1 MEQTA
6 EPVLDIKGLRTIFRT
21 RGGEITAVNDIDLT
35 VAAGETLALVGE
47 SGSGK
52 SVTSLSVMRL
62 LTRNIGVIA
71 AGSIRLATSGGAVR
85 DLVSLDEESMRR
97 IRGDDIGMIFQEPM
111 SSLNPVFTI
120 GDQIGEP
127 IRIHRGADR
136 KAAMDAAVA
145 LLESVGIPD
154 ARRRAGQYPHELSG
168 GMRQRATIAMA
179 LACDPALLIADEPTT
194 ALDVTIQAQILDL
207 LLKLQ
212 RERGMA
218 MLFVTHNLG
227 VVAEIAHRVAVMY
240 AGRIVEEGPVG
251 EVFRNPKHP
260 YTMGLLASMPRLGD
274 AARMKQAG
282 EKLAAI
288 PGMVPSLM
296 NIPSGCAFSPALQI
310 RDRCLSRRGSRART
324 GQFAAPQ
331 PLHQME
337 GDLDEHPLLSVRD
350 LSKHYTSRGTR
361 LNILQGISFDLG
373 KGEVVG
379 LVGESGSGKTT
390 IGRTVLR
397 LVEPS
402 SGSVRFDG
410 TELTALSA
418 SALRRQR
425 PRMQYIFQ
433 DPFASLSPRMTI
445 GEILTEGLKIQGIG
459 TARDRLERARSALAQ
474 VDLPAD
480 AINRYAH
487 EFSGGQRQLH
497 RDRPCVDVVTRIHRR
512 RRAGFGARRVDP
524 GAGDQ
529 PAARTAAAAWPD
541 HAVHLA

>member
-6 EPVLDIKGLRTIFRT
+6 EPVLDIKGLRTVFRV
-21 RGGEITAVNDIDLT
+21 RGSEITAVNDIDLT

-71 AGSIRLATSGGAVR
+71 AGSIRLTTRSGAVQ

-97 IRGDDIGMIFQEPM
+97 IRGDDIGMVFQEPM

-120 GDQIGEP
+120 GDQIAEP
-127 IRIHRGADR
+127 IRIHRGAGR
-136 KAAMDAAVA
+136 KAAMDAAVT

-274 AARMKQAG
+274 ATRMKQAG

-296 NIPSGCAFSPALQI
+296 NMPSGCAFAPRCKFAVDACRAGVPALEEINSQHRSRCI
-310 RDRCLSRRGSRART
+310 RW
-324 GQFAAPQ
+324 Q
-331 PLHQME
+331 
-337 GDLDEHPLLSVRD
+337 
-350 LSKHYTSRGTR
+350 
-361 LNILQGISFDLG
+361 
-373 KGEVVG
+373 
-379 LVGESGSGKTT
+379 
-390 IGRTVLR
+390 
-397 LVEPS
+397 
-402 SGSVRFDG
+402 
-410 TELTALSA
+410 
-418 SALRRQR
+418 
-425 PRMQYIFQ
+425 
-433 DPFASLSPRMTI
+433 
-445 GEILTEGLKIQGIG
+445 EI
-459 TARDRLERARSALAQ
+459 
-474 VDLPAD
+474 
-480 AINRYAH
+480 
-487 EFSGGQRQLH
+487 
-497 RDRPCVDVVTRIHRR
+497 
-512 RRAGFGARRVDP
+512 
-524 GAGDQ
+524 
-529 PAARTAAAAWPD
+529 
-541 HAVHLA
+541 

>member
-6 EPVLDIKGLRTIFRT
+6 EPVLDIRGLRTIFRT

-296 NIPSGCAFSPALQI
+296 NIPSGCAFSPRCKFAVDACRVAVPALEQVNSQHRSRCI
-310 RDRCLSRRGSRART
+310 RW
-324 GQFAAPQ
+324 
-331 PLHQME
+331 
-337 GDLDEHPLLSVRD
+337 
-350 LSKHYTSRGTR
+350 K
-361 LNILQGISFDLG
+361 
-373 KGEVVG
+373 
-379 LVGESGSGKTT
+379 
-390 IGRTVLR
+390 
-397 LVEPS
+397 
-402 SGSVRFDG
+402 
-410 TELTALSA
+410 
-418 SALRRQR
+418 
-425 PRMQYIFQ
+425 
-433 DPFASLSPRMTI
+433 
-445 GEILTEGLKIQGIG
+445 EI
-459 TARDRLERARSALAQ
+459 
-474 VDLPAD
+474 
-480 AINRYAH
+480 
-487 EFSGGQRQLH
+487 
-497 RDRPCVDVVTRIHRR
+497 
-512 RRAGFGARRVDP
+512 
-524 GAGDQ
+524 
-529 PAARTAAAAWPD
+529 
-541 HAVHLA
+541 

>member
-296 NIPSGCAFSPALQI
+296 NIPSGCAFSPRCKFAIDACRVAVLALEQVNSQHRSRCI
-310 RDRCLSRRGSRART
+310 RW
-324 GQFAAPQ
+324 
-331 PLHQME
+331 
-337 GDLDEHPLLSVRD
+337 
-350 LSKHYTSRGTR
+350 K
-361 LNILQGISFDLG
+361 
-373 KGEVVG
+373 
-379 LVGESGSGKTT
+379 
-390 IGRTVLR
+390 
-397 LVEPS
+397 
-402 SGSVRFDG
+402 
-410 TELTALSA
+410 
-418 SALRRQR
+418 
-425 PRMQYIFQ
+425 
-433 DPFASLSPRMTI
+433 
-445 GEILTEGLKIQGIG
+445 EI
-459 TARDRLERARSALAQ
+459 
-474 VDLPAD
+474 
-480 AINRYAH
+480 
-487 EFSGGQRQLH
+487 
-497 RDRPCVDVVTRIHRR
+497 
-512 RRAGFGARRVDP
+512 
-524 GAGDQ
+524 
-529 PAARTAAAAWPD
+529 
-541 HAVHLA
+541 

>member
-1 MEQTA
+1 MRQTA
-6 EPVLDIKGLRTIFRT
+6 EPVLDIRGLRTIFRI

-71 AGSIRLATSGGAVR
+71 AGSIRLTTRSGAVQ

-97 IRGDDIGMIFQEPM
+97 IRGDDIGMVFQEPM

-120 GDQIGEP
+120 GDQIAEP
-127 IRIHRGADR
+127 IRIHRGTNR
-136 KAAMDAAVA
+136 KAALDAAVT

-154 ARRRAGQYPHELSG
+154 AKRRAGQYPHELSG

-274 AARMKQAG
+274 ASRMKQAG
-282 EKLAAI
+282 EKLSAN

-296 NIPSGCAFSPALQI
+296 NMPSGCAFSPRCKFAVDACRAAVPALEEINSQHRSRCI
-310 RDRCLSRRGSRART
+310 RW
-324 GQFAAPQ
+324 Q
-331 PLHQME
+331 
-337 GDLDEHPLLSVRD
+337 
-350 LSKHYTSRGTR
+350 
-361 LNILQGISFDLG
+361 
-373 KGEVVG
+373 
-379 LVGESGSGKTT
+379 
-390 IGRTVLR
+390 
-397 LVEPS
+397 
-402 SGSVRFDG
+402 
-410 TELTALSA
+410 
-418 SALRRQR
+418 
-425 PRMQYIFQ
+425 
-433 DPFASLSPRMTI
+433 
-445 GEILTEGLKIQGIG
+445 EI
-459 TARDRLERARSALAQ
+459 
-474 VDLPAD
+474 
-480 AINRYAH
+480 
-487 EFSGGQRQLH
+487 
-497 RDRPCVDVVTRIHRR
+497 
-512 RRAGFGARRVDP
+512 
-524 GAGDQ
+524 
-529 PAARTAAAAWPD
+529 
-541 HAVHLA
+541 

>member
-6 EPVLDIKGLRTIFRT
+6 EPVLDIKGLRTVFRV
-21 RGGEITAVNDIDLT
+21 RGSEITAVNDIDLT

-62 LTRNIGVIA
+62 LSHNIGVIA
-71 AGSIRLATSGGAVR
+71 AGSIRLTTRSGTVQ

-97 IRGDDIGMIFQEPM
+97 IRGDDIGMVFQEPM

-120 GDQIGEP
+120 GDQIAEP
-127 IRIHRGADR
+127 IRIHRGANR
-136 KAAMDAAVA
+136 KAAMDAAVT

-274 AARMKQAG
+274 ASRMKQAG

-296 NIPSGCAFSPALQI
+296 NMPSGCAFSPRCKFAIDACRAAVPALEEINSQHRSRCI
-310 RDRCLSRRGSRART
+310 RW
-324 GQFAAPQ
+324 Q
-331 PLHQME
+331 
-337 GDLDEHPLLSVRD
+337 
-350 LSKHYTSRGTR
+350 
-361 LNILQGISFDLG
+361 
-373 KGEVVG
+373 
-379 LVGESGSGKTT
+379 
-390 IGRTVLR
+390 
-397 LVEPS
+397 
-402 SGSVRFDG
+402 
-410 TELTALSA
+410 
-418 SALRRQR
+418 
-425 PRMQYIFQ
+425 
-433 DPFASLSPRMTI
+433 
-445 GEILTEGLKIQGIG
+445 EI
-459 TARDRLERARSALAQ
+459 
-474 VDLPAD
+474 
-480 AINRYAH
+480 
-487 EFSGGQRQLH
+487 
-497 RDRPCVDVVTRIHRR
+497 
-512 RRAGFGARRVDP
+512 
-524 GAGDQ
+524 
-529 PAARTAAAAWPD
+529 
-541 HAVHLA
+541 

>member
-1 MEQTA
+1 MKQTA
-6 EPVLDIKGLRTIFRT
+6 EPVLDIRGLRTIFRV
-21 RGGEITAVNDIDLT
+21 RGSEITAVNDIDLT

-71 AGSIRLATSGGAVR
+71 AGSIRLTTRSGAVQ

-97 IRGDDIGMIFQEPM
+97 IRGDDIGMVFQEPM

-120 GDQIGEP
+120 GDQIAEP
-127 IRIHRGADR
+127 IRIHRGANR
-136 KAAMDAAVA
+136 KAALDAAVT

-274 AARMKQAG
+274 ASRMKQAG
-282 EKLAAI
+282 EKLSAI

-296 NIPSGCAFSPALQI
+296 NMPSGCAFAPRCKFAVDVCRAAVPALEEINSQHRSRCI
-310 RDRCLSRRGSRART
+310 RW
-324 GQFAAPQ
+324 Q
-331 PLHQME
+331 
-337 GDLDEHPLLSVRD
+337 
-350 LSKHYTSRGTR
+350 
-361 LNILQGISFDLG
+361 
-373 KGEVVG
+373 
-379 LVGESGSGKTT
+379 
-390 IGRTVLR
+390 
-397 LVEPS
+397 
-402 SGSVRFDG
+402 
-410 TELTALSA
+410 
-418 SALRRQR
+418 
-425 PRMQYIFQ
+425 
-433 DPFASLSPRMTI
+433 
-445 GEILTEGLKIQGIG
+445 EI
-459 TARDRLERARSALAQ
+459 
-474 VDLPAD
+474 
-480 AINRYAH
+480 
-487 EFSGGQRQLH
+487 
-497 RDRPCVDVVTRIHRR
+497 
-512 RRAGFGARRVDP
+512 
-524 GAGDQ
+524 
-529 PAARTAAAAWPD
+529 
-541 HAVHLA
+541 